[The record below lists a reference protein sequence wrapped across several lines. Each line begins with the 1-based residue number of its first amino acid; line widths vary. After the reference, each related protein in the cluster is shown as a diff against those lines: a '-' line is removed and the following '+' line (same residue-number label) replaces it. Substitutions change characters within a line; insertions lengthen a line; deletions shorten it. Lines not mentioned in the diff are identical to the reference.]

1 MSHDEHDDKYDDED
15 ADDDDN
21 EDANDDEIDEK
32 NEDQDKIVNWT
43 KDSNWVDQF
52 DPEIFKDIDMS
63 QFEKFIEN
71 ILKHFN
77 FSNQNPNEGGPM
89 VWGFSVNVGTD
100 KKPTIR
106 QLGNMNVGLKRK
118 ASQQKPEE
126 PEPLIDTLEDD
137 ETITVIVEIPGIT
150 SSDIKSDTTETKL
163 KLSIDTPQ
171 QKLSKEI
178 VLPSEVEPE
187 SAKAW
192 YKNGVL
198 EIKLRKKTSNK
209 SSTPINVT

>member
-1 MSHDEHDDKYDDED
+1 MSPDEHDDKYDDDDED
-15 ADDDDN
+15 ADG
-21 EDANDDEIDEK
+21 DADDDEIDEK

-43 KDSNWVDQF
+43 KDSNWFDQF

-77 FSNQNPNEGGPM
+77 FSTQKPNEGGPI
-89 VWGFSVNVGTD
+89 VWGFSVNVGND

-106 QLGNMNVGLKRK
+106 QLGNMNFGLKQK
-118 ASQQKPEE
+118 APQQKPEE
-126 PEPLIDTLEDD
+126 PEPLIDTIEDD
-137 ETITVIVEIPGIT
+137 ETITVIAEIPGII
-150 SSDIKSDTTETKL
+150 SSDIKLDTTETKL
-163 KLSIDTPQ
+163 KLSVDTPQ
-171 QKLSKEI
+171 RKLSKEI

-198 EIKLRKKTSNK
+198 EIKLRRRASNR

>member
-1 MSHDEHDDKYDDED
+1 MSPDKDNDEFDDENEDSD
-15 ADDDDN
+15 AD
-21 EDANDDEIDEK
+21 EDEDE
-32 NEDQDKIVNWT
+32 NDQDKKNIISWT
-43 KDSNWVDQF
+43 KDSNWFESF

-77 FSNQNPNEGGPM
+77 FPNQKPNEGGPM

-106 QLGNMNVGLKRK
+106 QLGNFNFGSKKK
-118 ASQQKPEE
+118 APQQKPEE
-126 PEPLIDTLEDD
+126 PEPLIDTIEDND
-137 ETITVIVEIPGIT
+137 TITVIAEIPGIT
-150 SSDIKSDTTETKL
+150 SSDIKLDTTETKM
-163 KLSIDTPQ
+163 KLSVDTPQ
-171 QKLSKEI
+171 RKLSKEI

-192 YKNGVL
+192 YKNGIL
-198 EIKLRKKTSNK
+198 EIKLRRKASNR

>member
-1 MSHDEHDDKYDDED
+1 MSPDEHDDKYDDDDNDDED
-15 ADDDDN
+15 ADAD
-21 EDANDDEIDEK
+21 DDEIDEK
-32 NEDQDKIVNWT
+32 DEDPDKIVNWT
-43 KDSNWVDQF
+43 KDTNWIEQF

-77 FSNQNPNEGGPM
+77 VPNQNPNEGGPM
-89 VWGFSVNVGTD
+89 VWGFSVNVGND

-106 QLGNMNVGLKRK
+106 QLGSMNKRPEQRATRK
-118 ASQQKPEE
+118 KLEE
-126 PEPLIDTLEDD
+126 PELLIDTIEDN
-137 ETITVIVEIPGIT
+137 ETITVIAEIPGIT
-150 SSDIKSDTTETKL
+150 SSDIKLDTTETKL

-171 QKLSKEI
+171 RKLSKEI
-178 VLPSEVEPE
+178 VLPSEVEPG

-192 YKNGVL
+192 YKNGIL
-198 EIKLRKKTSNK
+198 EIKLQRRTSNK